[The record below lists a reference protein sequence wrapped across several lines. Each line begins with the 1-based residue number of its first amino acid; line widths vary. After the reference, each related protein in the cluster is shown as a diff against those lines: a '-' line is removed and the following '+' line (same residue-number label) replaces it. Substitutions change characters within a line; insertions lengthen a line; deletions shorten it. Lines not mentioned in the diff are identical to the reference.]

1 MTTATFLCSRD
12 GGKKLIKNAI
22 TPSVVSSVC
31 SLTGSPCPIRWLDSL
46 CHPCR
51 NFDRR
56 WSNGQPDCFD
66 ASNYVGVS
74 REEEKENEK
83 KKGNRIGTSK
93 STFEIGKPKIID
105 NEKISA
111 CRGWEIV
118 NFYRGMRHE
127 YLYVPYRGIAD
138 ILQREDSRQ
147 RSSTH
152 IIGIHVKIEPINSS
166 VCRVNYDR

>member
-1 MTTATFLCSRD
+1 MR
-12 GGKKLIKNAI
+12 
-22 TPSVVSSVC
+22 
-31 SLTGSPCPIRWLDSL
+31 
-46 CHPCR
+46 
-51 NFDRR
+51 
-56 WSNGQPDCFD
+56 
-66 ASNYVGVS
+66 
-74 REEEKENEK
+74 K

-93 STFEIGKPKIID
+93 SIFEIGKPKIID

-127 YLYVPYRGIAD
+127 YLYVPYRGIPD

-152 IIGIHVKIEPINSS
+152 IIRIHVKIEPINSS
-166 VCRVNYDR
+166 VCRINYDR